1 MKQTDSLYR
10 VLPDQNILLAVP
22 SPTSPA
28 TLEYSGRA
36 GWASEVKKLISQS
49 EFTCNQNVILIIKH
63 GKLHT
68 RAAEIRGRFR
78 RQECRGRPAGC
89 PNVFSSL
96 CQFPTSAKRHETF
109 CFNLKAGKE
118 LRNFLSS
125 PLTLLDC
132 IYNIHLYFKI
142 DICPGLP

>member
-28 TLEYSGRA
+28 TLEYSGRV

-89 PNVFSSL
+89 PNVFSLLSV
-96 CQFPTSAKRHETF
+96 PNER
-109 CFNLKAGKE
+109 KE
-118 LRNFLSS
+118 A
-125 PLTLLDC
+125 
-132 IYNIHLYFKI
+132 
-142 DICPGLP
+142 